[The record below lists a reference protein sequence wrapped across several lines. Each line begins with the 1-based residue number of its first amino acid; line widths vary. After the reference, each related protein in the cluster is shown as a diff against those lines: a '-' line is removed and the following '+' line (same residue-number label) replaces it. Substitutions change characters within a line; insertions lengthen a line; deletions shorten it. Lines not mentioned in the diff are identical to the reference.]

1 MVLWTCH
8 DMLCFMLRSRSE
20 CFTEGRSPS
29 IVCSW
34 CVVGQVLL
42 PTRTARYA
50 GLWAVPSPM
59 SGHSRSRSQRV
70 LAAVLKMASALRPPS
85 PDTKK
90 AFHIRDNPLAVGAQG
105 RFFPVCGADLR
116 CVNACSSIGR
126 WLKDFELRYGT
137 RHKWTCWLWGKPQGS
152 PTFGWG
158 RGWPMFEVLKRP
170 EGKDLHWS
178 VFFPTPLQMVKNLSG
193 RLSRVTDDFA
203 M

>member
-1 MVLWTCH
+1 MGGSSVEGNLICASLTARASEHIWRTVDTMVLWTCH

-137 RHKWTCWLWGKPQGS
+137 RHKWTCWLWVSHKAALRLAGG
-152 PTFGWG
+152 
-158 RGWPMFEVLKRP
+158 EV
-170 EGKDLHWS
+170 G
-178 VFFPTPLQMVKNLSG
+178 QC
-193 RLSRVTDDFA
+193 SRC
-203 M
+203 